1 MERKV
6 KAISVERSVE
16 MERKAK
22 AISVEPSVEM
32 ERKVEAF
39 FFFIESCVK

>member
-39 FFFIESCVK
+39 FFIESCVK